1 MHSPNGLSFVARLD
15 MADIGAAQHIADML
29 TEMLDPDRTAVA
41 LFERPDGGWTVQAHF
56 DAAPDGSLRDL
67 IERIA
72 GVEAARALHFESV
85 QKQDWV
91 AASLADLKPVRA
103 GRFMV
108 HGRHDR
114 ARVPP
119 NVIGIEIEAALAF
132 GTGHHGTTRGCL
144 LALEALVKQQRRRKR
159 GRASSAPP
167 PYGEVGARRQAGA
180 GWGSLGDTRAS
191 QQLPPS
197 PTLPHKGGGSAQQTG
212 QARRTFKQDG
222 RKKILDV
229 GTGTGVLAIAAAK
242 ALRSNGVL
250 ASDIDIAAIRVACAN
265 AQANRVGPF
274 VVFVHAPGV
283 DRRHFRTRGPY
294 DLIFANILLGPL
306 KALARPIGRL
316 LARRGRVILSG
327 LLEAQANAALCAYRA
342 QGLRLE
348 RRITLEGWTTLVLA
362 RG

>member
-56 DAAPDGSLRDL
+56 DAAPDESLRKL
-67 IERIA
+67 IETVA
-72 GVEAARALHFESV
+72 GAEAARTLHFESV

-103 GRFMV
+103 GRFLV

-119 NVIGIEIEAALAF
+119 NAIGIEIEAALAF

-144 LALEALVKQQRRRKR
+144 LALEALVKQQQRRKR
-159 GRASSAPP
+159 GRASSSLP
-167 PYGEVGARRQAGA
+167 PYGEFGAPWQARA
-180 GWGSLGDTRAS
+180 GLGSACDTRVP

-197 PTLPHKGGGSAQQTG
+197 PTLPHRGGGSAQQTG
-212 QARRTFKQDG
+212 QARRTFEQDG
-222 RKKILDV
+222 RKTILDV

-242 ALRSNGVL
+242 ALRSGVL
-250 ASDIDIAAIRVACAN
+250 ASDIDIVAIRVARAN
-265 AQANRVGPF
+265 ARANGAGPF
-274 VVFVHAPGV
+274 VAFVHAPGV

-306 KALARPIGRL
+306 KGLARPIGQL
-316 LARRGRVILSG
+316 LARRGRIILSG

>member
-1 MHSPNGLSFVARLD
+1 MHSPNSLSFVARLD
-15 MADIGAAQHIADML
+15 LADIGAARHIADML

-56 DAAPDGSLRDL
+56 DAAPDESLRDL
-67 IERIA
+67 IETVA
-72 GVEAARALHFESV
+72 GAEAARALHLESL

-114 ARVPP
+114 ARVSP
-119 NVIGIEIEAALAF
+119 NAIGIEIEAALAF

-144 LALEALVKQQRRRKR
+144 LALEALVKQQRRCKR
-159 GRASSAPP
+159 GRASSSPP
-167 PYGEVGARRQAGA
+167 PYREAGARRQA
-180 GWGSLGDTRAS
+180 R
-191 QQLPPS
+191 
-197 PTLPHKGGGSAQQTG
+197 
-212 QARRTFKQDG
+212 ARRRAFKQDG
-222 RKKILDV
+222 RKRILDV

-242 ALRSNGVL
+242 ALRSGVL

-327 LLEAQANAALCAYRA
+327 LLEAQANAALSAYRA

-362 RG
+362 RW

>member
-1 MHSPNGLSFVARLD
+1 MHSPNSLSFVARLD
-15 MADIGAAQHIADML
+15 MVDIGAARYIADIL
-29 TEMLDPDRTAVA
+29 TEMLDPERTAVA

-56 DAAPDGSLRDL
+56 DAAPDESLREL
-67 IERIA
+67 IETIA
-72 GVEAARALHFESV
+72 GAEAARTLHFESV

-103 GRFMV
+103 GRFLV

-119 NVIGIEIEAALAF
+119 NAIGIEIEAALAF

-144 LALEALVKQQRRRKR
+144 LALEAMVKQQKRRKR
-159 GRASSAPP
+159 GPASLQPGQPRRAF
-167 PYGEVGARRQAGA
+167 ER
-180 GWGSLGDTRAS
+180 
-191 QQLPPS
+191 
-197 PTLPHKGGGSAQQTG
+197 
-212 QARRTFKQDG
+212 DG

-242 ALRSNGVL
+242 ALRSGVL
-250 ASDIDIAAIRVACAN
+250 ASDIDIAAIRVARAN

-274 VVFVHAPGV
+274 VAFVHAPGV
-283 DRRHFRTRGPY
+283 DRAHFRRRGPY

-306 KALARPIGRL
+306 KGLARPIGRL